1 MGVASTA
8 KVVTGSHHS
17 TSRVRALQPGNREWV
32 TVIEAISAS
41 GWATPPM
48 IIFAGKVHQSTWYQ
62 DIPIDWTIGLSDN
75 GWINDKLTFQWL
87 EQVFERHTASR
98 TIGRYRLLILDSHGS
113 HATADF
119 EHFCRDHFIIPL
131 YMSSHSS
138 HRLQPLDVSCFA
150 PLKEFYGQQVQNR
163 MKLGI
168 NHIDKQNFIMLY
180 EYSRI
185 RALFAFNICSGF
197 AATGLVLFDPQRV
210 LDKLGVVKKT
220 TPPSSSHGPWTAK
233 TPQSTEEIQHQM
245 HLIRHIIDR
254 NSQSPPNQAIN
265 QMAKACETTMHEV
278 LMLWNQVQ
286 DLNAANQ
293 RQKRKRE
300 TVRSYISEG
309 GILTGAEG
317 QQLAQ
322 EAEKLQEAR
331 EPKKQAPSRCSNCGI
346 VGHTRKKVLVN
357 NFSVYTV

>member
-1 MGVASTA
+1 
-8 KVVTGSHHS
+8 
-17 TSRVRALQPGNREWV
+17 
-32 TVIEAISAS
+32 
-41 GWATPPM
+41 
-48 IIFAGKVHQSTWYQ
+48 
-62 DIPIDWTIGLSDN
+62 
-75 GWINDKLTFQWL
+75 
-87 EQVFERHTASR
+87 
-98 TIGRYRLLILDSHGS
+98 
-113 HATADF
+113 
-119 EHFCRDHFIIPL
+119 
-131 YMSSHSS
+131 
-138 HRLQPLDVSCFA
+138 
-150 PLKEFYGQQVQNR
+150 
-163 MKLGI
+163 
-168 NHIDKQNFIMLY
+168 
-180 EYSRI
+180 
-185 RALFAFNICSGF
+185 
-197 AATGLVLFDPQRV
+197 
-210 LDKLGVVKKT
+210 
-220 TPPSSSHGPWTAK
+220 
-233 TPQSTEEIQHQM
+233 M
-245 HLIRHIIDR
+245 HLIRHLINQ